1 MMNDFQ
7 ASTDLLKKLKFQD
20 LSETSVGNLGID
32 LQFKNKFKKDFISV
46 GIDCEKMQPYINC
59 VLMVSNTLENIE
71 RINKIN
77 DILNELV
84 ADATCQKWLGR

>member
-59 VLMVSNTLENIE
+59 ALMVSSTLENIE
-71 RINKIN
+71 RVNKIN
-77 DILNELV
+77 DILNELF
-84 ADATCQKWLGR
+84 ADAKCQKWLGR